1 MQHKW
6 LQNNFDYAKNL
17 IDENNLPNCLII
29 SGNKSIGKKDLAT
42 EISKYYLDDKNN
54 ISIHDNVNYRLI
66 KSDDGSK
73 IIKVDQIREMLEKIY
88 LKVEK
93 RIICIQD
100 AEKLNVSSSNSLLK
114 IIEEPPLGTKFIL
127 TTSKLSSIIPTII
140 SRSTI
145 LKCTNPSKEDIS
157 SYFNYLD
164 EVDIDNYYVLSNLN
178 NKDINSSY
186 YSESFSL
193 INDFFYDI
201 EDVVS
206 SSENIINF
214 SKKFS
219 AYKIDHIVNMLLF
232 VIVSFQKANILNK
245 KTDFYNNNNIII
257 KEYNSEKLNLFYD
270 KLINIKKNIDIIQNN
285 ETILFSI
292 CILFKKLSKTT

>member
-1 MQHKW
+1 MQ
-6 LQNNFDYAKNL
+6 
-17 IDENNLPNCLII
+17 
-29 SGNKSIGKKDLAT
+29 
-42 EISKYYLDDKNN
+42 
-54 ISIHDNVNYRLI
+54 
-66 KSDDGSK
+66 
-73 IIKVDQIREMLEKIY
+73 
-88 LKVEK
+88 
-93 RIICIQD
+93 
-100 AEKLNVSSSNSLLK
+100 
-114 IIEEPPLGTKFIL
+114 
-127 TTSKLSSIIPTII
+127 
-140 SRSTI
+140 
-145 LKCTNPSKEDIS
+145 NPSKEDIS

-164 EVDIDNYYVLSNLN
+164 EIDIDNYYVLSNLN

-219 AYKIDHIVNMLLF
+219 TYKIDHIINMLLF

-245 KTDFYNNNNIII
+245 NTDFYNNNNIII

-292 CILFKKLSKTT
+292 CILFKKLSKTS